1 MLTCMSESESES
13 EFTIIAVAHDSL
25 DDLEPLWRALYEHH
39 QALTPHLRD
48 RERAFEQAWP
58 IRRQIERE
66 WLKTEPQSFVLAA
79 RDCDRYVGYAFVRVR
94 SAATYAAS
102 WITSDPLADLATLA
116 ILPELRG
123 RGIGPAL
130 LKAVEVR
137 LQELAIGDMAID
149 VITTNTD
156 AIRFYERRGA
166 VPFVT
171 TLIYRVPDHPQAS
184 GSSTTDIEPPGTRPP
199 RA

>member
-1 MLTCMSESESES
+1 LSELTV
-13 EFTIIAVAHDSL
+13 IAVSHDSL
-25 DDLEPLWRALYEHH
+25 DDLEPLWRALYDHH

-58 IRRQIERE
+58 TRRQIERE

-79 RDCDRYVGYAFVRVR
+79 RDADRIVGYAFVRIR

-102 WITSDPLADLATLA
+102 WTTSDPLADLATLA

-123 RGIGPAL
+123 RGIGSAL
-130 LKAVEVR
+130 LDAVDAR
-137 LQELAIGDMAID
+137 LRELAVADMTID
-149 VITTNTD
+149 VVTTNVD
-156 AIRFYERRGA
+156 AMRLYERRGA

-171 TLIYRVPDHPQAS
+171 TLIHRVPDHPEDPAL
-184 GSSTTDIEPPGTRPP
+184 G
-199 RA
+199 

>member
-1 MLTCMSESESES
+1 MLGCLSEL
-13 EFTIIAVAHDSL
+13 TITDVSHDSL
-25 DDLEPLWRALYEHH
+25 DDFEPLWRTLYEHH

-66 WLKTEPQSFVLAA
+66 WLETESQSFVLAA
-79 RDCDRYVGYAFVRVR
+79 RDSNRIVGYAFVRVR

-102 WITSDPLADLATLA
+102 WTTSDPLADLATLA

-123 RGIGPAL
+123 QGVGSAL
-130 LKAVEVR
+130 LDAVEAR
-137 LQELAIGDMAID
+137 LRELAVRDMTID
-149 VITTNTD
+149 VITTNVD
-156 AIRFYERRGA
+156 AIRLYERRGA

-171 TLIYRVPDHPQAS
+171 TLIHRV
-184 GSSTTDIEPPGTRPP
+184 TDVDAIVD
-199 RA
+199 